1 MRTHKSRTLAVAA
14 SLASVALF
22 AAACSNGAESPDE
35 SPTAEPDTSETSEA
49 AEEPAGDAEPVE
61 LTVNIFGAPGY
72 TGDGGQENLFRVY
85 ESQNPHV
92 TIKEQNLGEGG
103 DALTVVLNAIGA
115 GGVGLPDVQMIEEG
129 WRGQILEL
137 TDHFVDLRD
146 YGADELQDRWI
157 DWKWEQGI
165 DADGKVFG
173 YGTDIGPQGIC
184 YDATLV
190 EEALGISDRDA
201 FAEKLGGANAS
212 WEQFW
217 QVGEEF
223 VSKSDAAWI
232 GVPAFAWNSFVNQ
245 QDEGYYKADGSLNIE
260 GNDTLK
266 GFLGQLA
273 DAHNKGLTGKI
284 NAWSW
289 NNDDFHGRFA
299 VHICPGWMLGAISG
313 GVESGDHQWDFAD
326 VFPGGATNWGG
337 SFFSVPEVSEN
348 KEEAAKLAAWLTAPE
363 QQIVAFQDAGAFP
376 SQVEAWADA
385 GVTEFSN
392 ELFNNAPVG
401 EILLRR
407 AEGVVAQFKGPQDS
421 VIQDQVFG
429 AVITDLNDGQIEAD
443 VDVMWQRAI
452 DLLSER
458 GVS

>member
-1 MRTHKSRTLAVAA
+1 MRIQKSRTLAVTA
-14 SLASVALF
+14 SLASVMLV
-22 AAACSNGAESPDE
+22 AAACSSTTEPAT
-35 SPTAEPDTSETSEA
+35 PTTSEPASTETTDDTEPPASG
-49 AEEPAGDAEPVE
+49 EEIE

-72 TGDGGQENLFRVY
+72 TGDGGQENLFRAY
-85 ESQNPHV
+85 EAQNPGIK
-92 TIKEQNLGEGG
+92 IKEQNLGQGG

-137 TDHFVDLRD
+137 TDHFVDLREH
-146 YGADELQDRWI
+146 GADDIADRWV
-157 DWKWEQGI
+157 DWKFEQGV
-165 DADGKVFG
+165 DANGKVFG

-190 EEALGISDRDA
+190 EEALGVADRDA

-212 WEQFW
+212 WETFW

-223 VSKSDAAWI
+223 TSKSDATWL

-273 DAHNKGLTGKI
+273 DAHNKGLTGKL
-284 NAWSW
+284 NAWAW
-289 NNDDFHGRFA
+289 NNDDFQGRFA
-299 VHICPGWMLGAISG
+299 VHVCPGWMLGSISG
-313 GVESGDHQWDFAD
+313 GVTEGGDHVWDFAD

-376 SQVEAWADA
+376 SQVDAWTDP
-385 GVTEFSN
+385 GVTAFAN
-392 ELFNNAPVG
+392 ESFNNAPVG
-401 EILLRR
+401 QILLGR
-407 AEGVVAQFKGPQDS
+407 AEGVKAQFKGPQDS

-443 VDVMWQRAI
+443 VDVLWERALA
-452 DLLSER
+452 LLTER

>member
-1 MRTHKSRTLAVAA
+1 MRIQKSRTLAVAA
-14 SLASVALF
+14 GMASVMLI
-22 AAACSNGAESPDE
+22 AAACS
-35 SPTAEPDTSETSEA
+35 TTPDTSPSPSESESTSTETETT
-49 AEEPAGDAEPVE
+49 EPPADAEPVE

-72 TGDGGQENLFRVY
+72 TGDGGQENLFRLY
-85 ESQNPHV
+85 EEQNPHV
-92 TIKEQNLGEGG
+92 KIKEANLGEGG

-129 WRGQILEL
+129 WRGQILQL

-146 YGADELQDRWI
+146 YGASDIQDRWI
-157 DWKWEQGI
+157 DWKFEQGV
-165 DADGKVFG
+165 DAEGKVFG

-184 YDATLV
+184 YDATLL
-190 EEALGISDRDA
+190 EEVLGVADRDA
-201 FAEKLGGANAS
+201 FAEKLGGADAT
-212 WEQFW
+212 WETFW
-217 QVGEEF
+217 EVGEEF
-223 VSKSDAAWI
+223 TSKSDAAWL

-245 QDEGYYKADGSLNIE
+245 QDEGYYKADGTLNIE

-266 GFLGQLA
+266 GFLGQIA
-273 DAHNKGLTGKI
+273 DAHNNGLTGKL

-289 NNDDFHGRFA
+289 NNEDFEGRFA
-299 VHICPGWMLGAISG
+299 VHVCPGWMLGSISA
-313 GVESGDHQWDFAD
+313 GVSESDHVWDFAD

-376 SQVEAWADA
+376 SQVDAWTDP
-385 GVTEFSN
+385 GVTSFAN
-392 ELFNNAPVG
+392 ETFNNAPVG
-401 EILLRR
+401 EILLGR
-407 AEGVVAQFKGPQDS
+407 AEGVKAQFKGGQDS

-429 AVITDLNDGQIEAD
+429 AVITDLNDGKIEAD
-443 VDVMWQRAI
+443 VDVMWQRVL
-452 DLLSER
+452 DLLAEK